1 MVVVKLGDPV
11 AELADVLS
19 TLSNELIFGKSVD
32 RAICFSRRKGILT
45 GTTGVVEGRLRVG
58 DDTET

>member
-1 MVVVKLGDPV
+1 MLVVKLGDPV

-32 RAICFSRRKGILT
+32 RAASLG
-45 GTTGVVEGRLRVG
+45 GREYSLVPRG
-58 DDTET
+58 L